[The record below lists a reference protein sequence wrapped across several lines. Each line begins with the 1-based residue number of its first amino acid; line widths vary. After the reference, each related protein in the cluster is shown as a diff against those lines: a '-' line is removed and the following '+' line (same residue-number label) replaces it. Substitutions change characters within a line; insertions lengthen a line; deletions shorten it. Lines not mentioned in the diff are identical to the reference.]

1 MTQKGACTEADCC
14 RCELPQQ
21 VPDEGRFRGVRLSP
35 YLELTF
41 VPWESLL
48 IEQLGMTG
56 DEAFAYGELLAA
68 ADATI
73 HRLLG
78 HPDPVQGEMQLEC
91 QLVTHGLYCG
101 NASGYRDPRAAQL
114 APGAVDWR
122 LLLQVDTQDEAG

>member
-1 MTQKGACTEADCC
+1 
-14 RCELPQQ
+14 